1 MDKQIN
7 VSIRYAD
14 KFGENAGCM
23 TVRLPDWLDEPRV
36 RQRRFYILAAKHA
49 DQFTNRH
56 EIAVLREHIEY
67 AIREA
72 QEAVDATKSAKR
84 GEYSRRE
91 ADCLEGRL
99 KRYTQALTDLDAAL
113 SIHAPSR

>member
-14 KFGENAGCM
+14 KFGDNAGCM
-23 TVRLPDWLDEPRV
+23 TVRLPDWLDEPRAH
-36 RQRRFYILAAKHA
+36 QRKFYKLAAEYA
-49 DQFTNRH
+49 GQFENAH

-72 QEAVDATKSAKR
+72 REAVKAA
-84 GEYSRRE
+84 EENPRE
-91 ADCLEGRL
+91 GYARKAGDRPEGRL
-99 KRYTQALTDLDAAL
+99 KRYMQALADLDAAL
-113 SIHAPSR
+113 SK